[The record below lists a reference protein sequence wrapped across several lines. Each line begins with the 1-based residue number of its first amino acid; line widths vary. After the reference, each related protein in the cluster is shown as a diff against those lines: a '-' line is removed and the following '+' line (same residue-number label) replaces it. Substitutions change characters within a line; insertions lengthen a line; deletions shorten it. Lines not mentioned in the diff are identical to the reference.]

1 MDTLLGDAAERL
13 FAQTCT
19 PALLRAAEQGHSIA
33 AAWQACEDAGFADA
47 LVPEAQGGAGLD
59 LADALPVVL
68 AAGRHLCPYPIAHT
82 VLARAWLARAGHA
95 VPKGSIAIAAQ
106 GLSMQQD
113 RMTGVNVPWVRV
125 ADHVLAQADGH
136 VWLLPVAA
144 GCVAPNGV
152 HGSLDGEASWAMAAA
167 VRVDGEASGGSHAD
181 VHRTGEASGASRAA
195 VRMHGEE
202 SEASCIAN
210 REHGDAPLDEL
221 AAIAYAGLMAGA
233 MDRVLAM
240 TLDYANQR
248 TQFGKAIGRFQ
259 AVQQQ
264 ISVMAEHV
272 WAARMAAQL
281 AFQGR
286 GGQPQALMAALG
298 KARTSQ
304 AAPLVADIAHAVHGA
319 IGITAEFDLQCYTRR
334 LRDWR
339 LAGGSESYWHAR
351 IGAAALSSHLDALTY
366 LRTELQGAAG

>member
-106 GLSMQQD
+106 ALSMQQD

-167 VRVDGEASGGSHAD
+167 VRVDGEASG
-181 VHRTGEASGASRAA
+181 ASRAA
-195 VRMHGEE
+195 VRMHGEAAG
-202 SEASCIAN
+202 ASRSAN

-286 GGQPQALMAALG
+286 GDQPQALMAALG